1 MCGRFNVTDNPQLTS
16 LLERLGIDLRLPTR
30 VNIAP
35 TEQVAIVI
43 HQESERQIRD
53 MRWWL
58 VPSWAKEVST
68 RYSMFNARAE
78 TLETSRAFRG
88 PFRHRRGIIPAS
100 SFIEWKSLD
109 GKKQPWLVE
118 RTSNALAF
126 AAIWE
131 SRESGDEIMESCA
144 IVTVEAAAGVK
155 RLHSRMPLMLEP
167 ELFETWLDPAVDIDQ
182 LRKIL
187 VPHVP
192 TGLQRRQLSMAI
204 NNSRTKTPELLVG
217 LSEAENLEQ

>member
-1 MCGRFNVTDNPQLTS
+1 MCGRFNVTDNPQLAS
-16 LLERLGIDLRLPTR
+16 LLDHLGIDLRLPSR
-30 VNIAP
+30 INIAP

-43 HQESERQIRD
+43 DHAGERQMRD

-78 TLETSRAFRG
+78 TLETSPAFRG

-100 SFIEWKSLD
+100 SFIEWKSQD
-109 GKKQPWLVE
+109 GKKQPWVVE
-118 RTSNALAF
+118 RAEDALAF

-144 IVTVEAAAGVK
+144 IVTVEAAAGVR

-167 ELFETWLDPAVDIDQ
+167 EFYDTWLEPVAEKEQ

-187 VPHVP
+187 APNVPK
-192 TGLQRRQLSMAI
+192 GLQRQQLHPAV
-204 NNSRTKTPELLVG
+204 NNSRNKAPELLTP
-217 LSEAENLEQ
+217 LSEAEKLEQ